1 MQHRRKHG
9 HETMDSITEFREFYD
24 RQVKRVY
31 RLAMVMMGNISDA
44 EDVTQTVF
52 LKAWEK
58 KPDFRDADHEIAW
71 ILTTTRNQC
80 KDIHKSF
87 YRRKRADLE
96 NAPEPQVTLE
106 TQMDSEIWEALQSLA
121 EKYRMVL
128 YLYYYEG
135 YSVRELS
142 VILRRREST
151 LQTQLATGRKQ
162 MKSLLESK
170 GEC

>member
-1 MQHRRKHG
+1 MGTKQW
-9 HETMDSITEFREFYD
+9 TSIKEFREFYD

-31 RLAMVMMGNISDA
+31 RLAMVLMGNISDA

-58 KPDFRDADHEIAW
+58 KPDFRDSDHEIAW

-106 TQMDSEIWEALQSLA
+106 TQMDSEIWEVLQSLT

-142 VILRRREST
+142 VILGRREST

>member
-1 MQHRRKHG
+1 MGTKQW
-9 HETMDSITEFREFYD
+9 TSITEFREFYD

-58 KPDFRDADHEIAW
+58 KPDFRDADHEITW

-142 VILRRREST
+142 VILSRREST

>member
-1 MQHRRKHG
+1 
-9 HETMDSITEFREFYD
+9 MDTKQWTSITEFREFYD

-31 RLAMVMMGNISDA
+31 RLAMVLMGNISDA

-58 KPDFRDADHEIAW
+58 KPDFRDSDHEIAW

-162 MKSLLESK
+162 IKSLLESK

>member
-1 MQHRRKHG
+1 MGTKQW
-9 HETMDSITEFREFYD
+9 TSIKEFREFYD

-31 RLAMVMMGNISDA
+31 RLAMVLMGNISDA

-58 KPDFRDADHEIAW
+58 KPDFRDSDHEIAW
-71 ILTTTRNQC
+71 LLTTTRNQC

-106 TQMDSEIWEALQSLA
+106 TQMDSEIWEALQSLT

-142 VILRRREST
+142 VILGRREST

>member
-1 MQHRRKHG
+1 MGTKQW
-9 HETMDSITEFREFYD
+9 TSITEFREFYD

-31 RLAMVMMGNISDA
+31 RLAMVLMGNISDA

-151 LQTQLATGRKQ
+151 LQTQLATVRKQ

>member
-1 MQHRRKHG
+1 MGTKQW
-9 HETMDSITEFREFYD
+9 TSITEFREFYD

-31 RLAMVMMGNISDA
+31 RLAMVLMGNISDA
-44 EDVTQTVF
+44 EDVTQTIF

>member
-1 MQHRRKHG
+1 MGTKQW
-9 HETMDSITEFREFYD
+9 TSITEFREFYD

-31 RLAMVMMGNISDA
+31 QLAMVLMGNISDA

>member
-1 MQHRRKHG
+1 MGTKQW
-9 HETMDSITEFREFYD
+9 TSITEFREFYD

-31 RLAMVMMGNISDA
+31 RLAMVLMGNISDA

-87 YRRKRADLE
+87 YRRKRTDLE

-142 VILRRREST
+142 VILGRREST

>member
-1 MQHRRKHG
+1 MGTKQW
-9 HETMDSITEFREFYD
+9 TSITEFREFYD

-31 RLAMVMMGNISDA
+31 RLAMVLMGNISDA
-44 EDVTQTVF
+44 EDVTQMVF

-58 KPDFRDADHEIAW
+58 KPDFRDSDHEIAW

-106 TQMDSEIWEALQSLA
+106 TQMDSESWESLQSLA

-142 VILRRREST
+142 VILGRREST

-162 MKSLLESK
+162 IKSLLESK

>member
-1 MQHRRKHG
+1 MGTKQW
-9 HETMDSITEFREFYD
+9 TSITEFREFYD

-106 TQMDSEIWEALQSLA
+106 TQMDSEIWEALQSLT

-162 MKSLLESK
+162 MKSLLELK

>member
-1 MQHRRKHG
+1 MGTKQW
-9 HETMDSITEFREFYD
+9 TSITEFREFYD

-31 RLAMVMMGNISDA
+31 RLAMVLMGNISDA

-135 YSVRELS
+135 YSVKELS

>member
-1 MQHRRKHG
+1 MGTKQW
-9 HETMDSITEFREFYD
+9 TSITEFREFYD

-31 RLAMVMMGNISDA
+31 QLAMVMMGNISDA

-80 KDIHKSF
+80 KDIHTSF

>member
-1 MQHRRKHG
+1 MGTKQW
-9 HETMDSITEFREFYD
+9 TSITEFREFYD

-96 NAPEPQVTLE
+96 NAPEPQVTLG

>member
-1 MQHRRKHG
+1 MGTKQW
-9 HETMDSITEFREFYD
+9 TSITEFREFYD
-24 RQVKRVY
+24 RQVKIVY
-31 RLAMVMMGNISDA
+31 RLAMVLMGNISDA

-58 KPDFRDADHEIAW
+58 KPDFRDSDHEIAW

-106 TQMDSEIWEALQSLA
+106 TQMDSEIWEALQSLT

-142 VILRRREST
+142 VILGRREST

>member
-1 MQHRRKHG
+1 MGTKQW
-9 HETMDSITEFREFYD
+9 TSITEFREFYD

-31 RLAMVMMGNISDA
+31 RPAMVLMGNISDA

>member
-1 MQHRRKHG
+1 
-9 HETMDSITEFREFYD
+9 MDTKQWTSITEFREFYD

-31 RLAMVMMGNISDA
+31 RLAMVLMGNISDA

-58 KPDFRDADHEIAW
+58 KPDFRDSDHEIAW

-87 YRRKRADLE
+87 YRRKRTDLE

-106 TQMDSEIWEALQSLA
+106 TQMDSEIWEALQSLT

-135 YSVRELS
+135 YSVRALS
-142 VILRRREST
+142 VILGRREST

-162 MKSLLESK
+162 IKSLLESK

>member
-1 MQHRRKHG
+1 MGTKQW
-9 HETMDSITEFREFYD
+9 TSITEFREFYD

-31 RLAMVMMGNISDA
+31 RLAMVLMGNISDA

-58 KPDFRDADHEIAW
+58 KPDFRDSDHEIAW

-87 YRRKRADLE
+87 YRRKRTDLE

-106 TQMDSEIWEALQSLA
+106 TQMDSEIWEALQSLT

-142 VILRRREST
+142 VILGRREST

-162 MKSLLESK
+162 IKSLLESK

>member
-1 MQHRRKHG
+1 MGTKQW
-9 HETMDSITEFREFYD
+9 TSITEFREFYD

-31 RLAMVMMGNISDA
+31 RLAMVLMGNISDA

-71 ILTTTRNQC
+71 ILTTTRNQR

>member
-1 MQHRRKHG
+1 MGTKQW
-9 HETMDSITEFREFYD
+9 TSITEFREFYD

-142 VILRRREST
+142 VILRCREST

>member
-1 MQHRRKHG
+1 
-9 HETMDSITEFREFYD
+9 MDTKQWTSITEFREFYD

-31 RLAMVMMGNISDA
+31 RLAMVLMGNISDA

-58 KPDFRDADHEIAW
+58 KSDFRDSDHEIAW

-87 YRRKRADLE
+87 YRRKRTDLE

-106 TQMDSEIWEALQSLA
+106 TQMDSEIWEALQSLT

-142 VILRRREST
+142 VILGRREST

-162 MKSLLESK
+162 IKSLLESK

>member
-1 MQHRRKHG
+1 MGTKQW
-9 HETMDSITEFREFYD
+9 TSITEFREFYD

-106 TQMDSEIWEALQSLA
+106 TQMDNEIWEALQSLA

-162 MKSLLESK
+162 MKFLLESK

>member
-1 MQHRRKHG
+1 MGTKQW
-9 HETMDSITEFREFYD
+9 TSITEFREFYD

-106 TQMDSEIWEALQSLA
+106 TQMDSEIWEALQSLT

-142 VILRRREST
+142 VVLGRREST

>member
-1 MQHRRKHG
+1 MGTKQW
-9 HETMDSITEFREFYD
+9 TSITEFREFYD

-31 RLAMVMMGNISDA
+31 RLAMVLMGNISDA

-87 YRRKRADLE
+87 YRRKRTDLE

-106 TQMDSEIWEALQSLA
+106 TQMDSEIWEALQSLT

-142 VILRRREST
+142 VILGRREST

-162 MKSLLESK
+162 IKSLLESK

>member
-1 MQHRRKHG
+1 MGTKQW
-9 HETMDSITEFREFYD
+9 TSITEFREFYD

-151 LQTQLATGRKQ
+151 LQTQRATGRKQ

>member
-1 MQHRRKHG
+1 MGTKQW
-9 HETMDSITEFREFYD
+9 TSITEFREFYD

-31 RLAMVMMGNISDA
+31 RLAMVLMGNISDA

-58 KPDFRDADHEIAW
+58 KSDFRDSDHEIAW

-87 YRRKRADLE
+87 YRRKRTDLE

-106 TQMDSEIWEALQSLA
+106 TQMDSEIWEALQSLT

-142 VILRRREST
+142 VILGRREST

-162 MKSLLESK
+162 IKSLLESK

>member
-1 MQHRRKHG
+1 MGTKQW
-9 HETMDSITEFREFYD
+9 TSITEFREFYD

-31 RLAMVMMGNISDA
+31 RLAMVLMGNISDA

-87 YRRKRADLE
+87 YRRKRTDLE

>member
-1 MQHRRKHG
+1 MGTKQW
-9 HETMDSITEFREFYD
+9 TSITEFREFYD

-31 RLAMVMMGNISDA
+31 RLAMVLMGNISDA

-80 KDIHKSF
+80 KDIHKSL

-135 YSVRELS
+135 YSLKEIASIIKVNASTVRS
-142 VILRRREST
+142 RFSKAK
-151 LQTQLATGRKQ
+151 QL
-162 MKSLLESK
+162 MKTYLED
-170 GEC
+170 EA

>member
-1 MQHRRKHG
+1 MGTKQW
-9 HETMDSITEFREFYD
+9 TSITEFREFYD

-31 RLAMVMMGNISDA
+31 RLAMVLMGNISDA

-87 YRRKRADLE
+87 YCRKRADLE

-106 TQMDSEIWEALQSLA
+106 TQMDNEIWEALQSLA

>member
-1 MQHRRKHG
+1 MGTKQW
-9 HETMDSITEFREFYD
+9 TSITEFREFYD

-31 RLAMVMMGNISDA
+31 RLAMVLMGNISDA

-142 VILRRREST
+142 VILKRREST

>member
-1 MQHRRKHG
+1 
-9 HETMDSITEFREFYD
+9 MDTKQWTSITEFREFYD

-31 RLAMVMMGNISDA
+31 RLAMVLMGNISDA

-58 KPDFRDADHEIAW
+58 KPDFRDSDHEIAW

-87 YRRKRADLE
+87 YRRKRTDLE

-106 TQMDSEIWEALQSLA
+106 TQMDSEIWEALQSLT

-142 VILRRREST
+142 VILGRREST

>member
-1 MQHRRKHG
+1 MGTKQW
-9 HETMDSITEFREFYD
+9 TSITEFREFYD

-31 RLAMVMMGNISDA
+31 RLAMVLMGNISDA

-58 KPDFRDADHEIAW
+58 KPDFRDSDHEIAW

-87 YRRKRADLE
+87 YRRKRTDLE

-106 TQMDSEIWEALQSLA
+106 TQMDSEIWEALQRLT

-142 VILRRREST
+142 VILGRREST

-162 MKSLLESK
+162 IKSLLESK

>member
-1 MQHRRKHG
+1 MGTKHW
-9 HETMDSITEFREFYD
+9 TSITEFREFYD

-31 RLAMVMMGNISDA
+31 RLAMVLMGNISDA

>member
-1 MQHRRKHG
+1 MGTKQW
-9 HETMDSITEFREFYD
+9 TSITEFREFYD

-142 VILRRREST
+142 VIPRRREST

>member
-1 MQHRRKHG
+1 MGTKQW
-9 HETMDSITEFREFYD
+9 TSIKEFREFYD

-31 RLAMVMMGNISDA
+31 RLAMVLMGNISDA

-58 KPDFRDADHEIAW
+58 KPDFRDSDHEIAW

-106 TQMDSEIWEALQSLA
+106 TQMDSEIWEALQSLT

-142 VILRRREST
+142 VILGRREST

>member
-1 MQHRRKHG
+1 MGTKQW
-9 HETMDSITEFREFYD
+9 TSITEFREFYD

-31 RLAMVMMGNISDA
+31 RLAMVMMRNISDA

>member
-1 MQHRRKHG
+1 MGTKQW
-9 HETMDSITEFREFYD
+9 TSITEFREFYD

-31 RLAMVMMGNISDA
+31 RLAMVLMGNISDA

-58 KPDFRDADHEIAW
+58 KPDFRDSDHEIAW

-87 YRRKRADLE
+87 YRRKRTDLE

-106 TQMDSEIWEALQSLA
+106 TQMDSEIWEALQSLT

-135 YSVRELS
+135 YSARELS
-142 VILRRREST
+142 VILGRREST

-162 MKSLLESK
+162 IKSLLESK

>member
-1 MQHRRKHG
+1 MGTKQW
-9 HETMDSITEFREFYD
+9 TSITEFREFYD

-31 RLAMVMMGNISDA
+31 RLAMVLMGNISDA

-142 VILRRREST
+142 VILRRRESI

>member
-1 MQHRRKHG
+1 MGTKQW
-9 HETMDSITEFREFYD
+9 TSITEFREFYD

-58 KPDFRDADHEIAW
+58 KPDFRDSDHEIAW

-106 TQMDSEIWEALQSLA
+106 TQMDSEIWEALQSLT

>member
-1 MQHRRKHG
+1 
-9 HETMDSITEFREFYD
+9 MDTKQWTSITEFREFYD

-31 RLAMVMMGNISDA
+31 RLAMVLMGNISDA

-58 KPDFRDADHEIAW
+58 KPDFRDSDHEIAW

-87 YRRKRADLE
+87 YRRKRTDLE
-96 NAPEPQVTLE
+96 NAPEPQVILE
-106 TQMDSEIWEALQSLA
+106 TQMDSEIWEALQSLT

-142 VILRRREST
+142 VILGRREST